1 MKYNNVFLGLGS
13 NIADRKKNIQDAIN
27 YIKQN
32 NKINILKFSSLYES
46 PPWGYKNQEN
56 FYNQVI
62 EIETDLDPYE
72 LLIFVK
78 SIEKAMGRQTIIKWG
93 PRNIDIDILIFWDI
107 IIKGDFL
114 NIPHRYLLNRCFWL
128 VALNELNDNLNI
140 LGKNVKVLLERER
153 DRDSIKIVC

>member
-1 MKYNNVFLGLGS
+1 MKYKKVFLGLGS
-13 NIADRKKNIQDAIN
+13 NIADRKKNINTAIDFISQN
-27 YIKQN
+27 GKIK
-32 NKINILKFSSLYES
+32 IVKFSHIYES

-62 EIETDLDPYE
+62 EIETELEPYE

-78 SIEKAMGRQTIIKWG
+78 SIEKKMGRQTDIKWG
-93 PRNIDIDILIFWDI
+93 PRNIDIDILIFPDI

-128 VALNELNDNLNI
+128 VALSEIDESLKI
-140 LGKNVKVLLERER
+140 SGEYVRTVVEREESR
-153 DRDSIKIVC
+153 DLIKIVC

>member
-13 NIADRKKNIQDAIN
+13 NISDRKKNIQTAIDF
-27 YIKQN
+27 IKQN
-32 NKINILKFSSLYES
+32 NKINILKLSSIYES

-62 EIETDLDPYE
+62 EIETQLDPYE

-78 SIEKAMGRQTIIKWG
+78 SIEKKMGRQTTIKWG
-93 PRNIDIDILIFWDI
+93 PRNIDIDILIFCDI

-114 NIPHRYLLNRCFWL
+114 NIPHRYLTKRCFWL
-128 VALNELNDNLNI
+128 VGLCEINDELKI
-140 LGKNVKVLLERER
+140 VSQNVRVLLERAQG
-153 DRDSIKIVC
+153 RDSVKLVC

>member
-1 MKYNNVFLGLGS
+1 MKYTKVFLGLGS
-13 NIADRKKNIQDAIN
+13 NIADRKKNINTAVDFIN
-27 YIKQN
+27 QN
-32 NKINILKFSSLYES
+32 NKIRIVKFSHIYES

-62 EIETDLDPYE
+62 EIETELEPYE

-78 SIEKAMGRQTIIKWG
+78 SIEKKMGRQTDIKWG

-107 IIKGDFL
+107 IIRGDFL

-128 VALNELNDNLNI
+128 VGLCELNDSINI
-140 LGKNVKVLLERER
+140 LGENVKVLLERER

>member
-1 MKYNNVFLGLGS
+1 MKYTKVFLGLGS
-13 NIADRKKNIQDAIN
+13 NIADRKKNINTAVDFIN
-27 YIKQN
+27 QN
-32 NKINILKFSSLYES
+32 NKIRIVKFSHIYES

-62 EIETDLDPYE
+62 EIETELEPYE
-72 LLIFVK
+72 LLIFIK
-78 SIEKAMGRQTIIKWG
+78 SIEKKMGRQTDIKWG

-107 IIKGDFL
+107 IIRGDFL

-128 VALNELNDNLNI
+128 VGLCELNDSINI
-140 LGKNVKVLLERER
+140 LGENVKVLLERER